1 MLPRTVLR
9 RRKQG
14 FEIPLA
20 TWLRNELRGVLED
33 TLAPA
38 TVLRRGLFN
47 VQRVQQLHAD
57 FVAGRGAYM
66 RVWALVILELWQR
79 ENLD

>member
-1 MLPRTVLR
+1 MKRILYVHHGGTV
-9 RRKQG
+9 G
-14 FEIPLA
+14 GAPLS
-20 TWLRNELRGVLED
+20 LLYL
-33 TLAPA
+33 L
-38 TVLRRGLFN
+38 
-47 VQRVQQLHAD
+47 QQLHAD